1 MATETNK
8 KRFSIKMQMAIIFGA
23 LIIAG
28 FSLLIVLS
36 IRRARASVMGEVT
49 AHLID
54 KANDTA
60 TILDGEILQWFRYLD
75 GVALQKELHDPDVTY
90 LEKAKFLNELAKK
103 ERNAG
108 VEGIVSFSFIDPKG
122 TIYMADGTNFDVSY
136 QEWFSTSEG
145 GKKKYF
151 SEPFLSVEAN
161 ELIIAVTVPIN
172 DKQNRLIGIL
182 SAGIDGFVLSKKIDD
197 IKIGKTGSCFVL
209 SPTGVNVA
217 NKNRDLVKNMFSTI
231 EMAKTDKS
239 YADAADAIRD
249 FLDGGDAKVRYYN
262 FMGSYNIATAATM
275 KTTGWAVGI
284 EAPVSEFTE
293 TVNSMRTNMII
304 TELLI
309 LATVLGFVIITA
321 NGISKPINH
330 TANVLR
336 NIAQG
341 EGDLTVRLPIKGNN
355 EITDMSECFNQ
366 TIEKIGHSIKQVGV
380 SSIALEQIGN
390 ELASNM
396 SETASSIHQISGNI
410 EGVKRQALTQAA
422 SVSETAATVEEI
434 VRTIK
439 KLNNGIETQSSSV
452 MQSSA
457 SIEQMV
463 SNLASIT
470 QTLIKANQ
478 SISDLSTATDNGKMT
493 LSTASM
499 TTQKISEASGFLLE
513 ASNVIQ
519 NIASQTNLLAMN
531 AAIEAAHAGEAGKG
545 FAVVADEIRK
555 LAEDSSSQ
563 GKTITSTLKGIRAEI
578 ETLTGTSKET
588 EAQFNTIF
596 ALSDEVK
603 KTSDMLMSAMKEQE
617 NGSREVLA
625 AIKDI
630 NAVTL
635 EVKDGSAEM
644 LRGSEQVASEMQK
657 LDRLT
662 RIITD
667 SMNEMASGAVQISN
681 AVQEVN
687 DISQKN
693 KDNIQNLAI
702 EVGKFK
708 A

>member
-28 FSLLIVLS
+28 FSLLIVLT
-36 IRRARASVMGEVT
+36 IRRARASVMGEVI

-161 ELIIAVTVPIN
+161 ELIIAVTVPIT
-172 DKQNRLIGIL
+172 DKQNRLIGVL
-182 SAGIDGFVLSKKIDD
+182 SAGIDGFVLSKEIDD

-239 YADAADAIRD
+239 YADASDAIKD
-249 FLDGGDAKVRYYN
+249 FLDGGDAKIRYFH

-275 KTTGWAVGI
+275 KTTGWTVGI

-545 FAVVADEIRK
+545 FSVVADEIRK
-555 LAEDSSSQ
+555 LAEESNMQGKQISAMIKESTTSIEHLSHSSS
-563 GKTITSTLKGIRAEI
+563 TAE
-578 ETLTGTSKET
+578 TVFT
-588 EAQFNTIF
+588 EVF
-596 ALSDEVK
+596 ALAEKVLVTIK
-603 KTSDMLMSAMKEQE
+603 HITTAMHEQE
-617 NGSREVLA
+617 NGSREVLTA
-625 AIKDI
+625 LKNI
-630 NAVTL
+630 NSVMA
-635 EVKDGSAEM
+635 EIKDGSAEM
-644 LRGSEQVASEMQK
+644 LNGGLEIAGEMRK
-657 LDRLT
+657 LDNLT
-662 RIITD
+662 RIITN
-667 SMNEMASGAVQISN
+667 SMNEMASGAVQIN
-681 AVQEVN
+681 TAVAEVN
-687 DISQKN
+687 QISQKN
-693 KDNIQNLAI
+693 RHNIENLVG

-708 A
+708 V

>member
-28 FSLLIVLS
+28 FSLLIVLT
-36 IRRARASVMGEVT
+36 IRRARASVIGEVT

-161 ELIIAVTVPIN
+161 ELIIAVTVPIT

-182 SAGIDGFVLSKKIDD
+182 SAGIDGFVLSKEIDD

-249 FLDGGDAKVRYYN
+249 FLDGGDAKIRYFH

-275 KTTGWAVGI
+275 KTTGWTVGI

-422 SVSETAATVEEI
+422 SVTETATTIEEI

-439 KLNNGIETQSSSV
+439 QLHNSIQGQAASV
-452 MQSSA
+452 AESSA

-463 SNLASIT
+463 ASLVEVNK
-470 QTLIKANQ
+470 TLVKTDEVIGT
-478 SISDLSTATDNGKMT
+478 LTAATGEGRAAVGSAYTVTK
-493 LSTASM
+493 
-499 TTQKISEASGFLLE
+499 KIAEESGSLLE
-513 ASNVIQ
+513 ASSVIQ
-519 NIASQTNLLAMN
+519 NIAGQTNLLAMN
-531 AAIEAAHAGEAGKG
+531 AAIEAAHAGAAGKG

-555 LAEDSSSQ
+555 LAEDSATQ
-563 GKTITSTLKGIRAEI
+563 GKTITTTLKRLGGEIASLSASSKKVEEKFNAIFDLAERV
-578 ETLTGTSKET
+578 KEMSSRLT
-588 EAQFNTIF
+588 EA
-596 ALSDEVK
+596 AHEHES
-603 KTSDMLMSAMKEQE
+603 
-617 NGSREVLA
+617 GSKEVLA